1 MKRLIFILLIVSTF
15 HFAEGQNP
23 RARDLGIPFVGITG
37 DFNAITDVKGVE
49 VGYSTINQGEG
60 TNLIGKGPIRT
71 GVTAVFPRGKAKKF
85 SPVYA
90 NWYSLN
96 GNGEMTGTTW
106 VTESG
111 FLETPI
117 MITNTN
123 SVGAVRQA
131 VLKWYVDTDWYAG
144 ESWWYTYPVV
154 AETYDGFLNDIYGFH
169 VKEEHVLEAIK
180 NSTGGAIDEG
190 NVGGGTGMM
199 CLGFKGGTGTS
210 SRVVQIKDSTYT
222 VGVIVQSNFGAKKNL
237 TIAGVPVG
245 MELMHLESSE
255 YKGAPQSNRN
265 EGDGSII
272 VIVATDAPLLPHQ
285 LKRIAQRVPLGIG
298 NVGGRGSNGSGDIFL
313 AFSTAN
319 ENAFSRTE
327 NSSVISL
334 SNDRITPLFEAT
346 VQAVEEAIINAMV
359 AAETM
364 EGINGNKS
372 YRLPHDATIEVLKKF
387 NRFQPNVIIENDL
400 LQKYLGKYEL
410 TPGFNFTISKEG
422 KKMFIQATSEA
433 KVEMTPVNENT
444 FEVFDF
450 GARIIFNLDD
460 NQKVSE
466 LTLLKN
472 GERKAKKIE

>member
-1 MKRLIFILLIVSTF
+1 MLKKLILLLVFISTTSY
-15 HFAEGQNP
+15 AQKP
-23 RARDLGIPFVGITG
+23 RARDLGIPFTG
-37 DFNAITDVKGVE
+37 KTGVLNSITDVKGVE
-49 VGYSTINQGEG
+49 VGHSTIISGEG
-60 TNLIGKGPIRT
+60 ENIAGQGPVRT
-71 GVTAVFPRGKAKKF
+71 GVTAIFPRGKKF

-123 SVGAVRQA
+123 SVGVVRDA
-131 VLKWYVDTDWYAG
+131 VLKWYVDTNWYKG
-144 ESWWYTYPVV
+144 DEWWYTYPLV

-169 VKEEHVLEAIK
+169 VKEKHVLEAIS
-180 NSTGGAIDEG
+180 NTSTGVVTEG

-199 CLGFKGGTGTS
+199 TLGFKGGIGSS
-210 SRVVQIKDSTYT
+210 SRVFNIGDETYT
-222 VGVIVQSNFGAKKNL
+222 LGVLVQSNFGSKKNL

-245 MELMHLESSE
+245 IEMRDIMNSE
-255 YKGAPQSNRN
+255 FNAPPNSRRK

-298 NVGGRGSNGSGDIFL
+298 IVGGRGSNGSGDIFL

-319 ENAFSRTE
+319 EGAFDRDKTTT
-327 NSSVISL
+327 VQTIA
-334 SNDRITPLFEAT
+334 NDMITPAFEAT

-364 EGINGNKS
+364 TGINGNKA
-372 YRLPHDATIEVLKKF
+372 YGIPHDELVEVLKKY
-387 NRFQPNVIIENDL
+387 NRI
-400 LQKYLGKYEL
+400 K
-410 TPGFNFTISKEG
+410 
-422 KKMFIQATSEA
+422 
-433 KVEMTPVNENT
+433 
-444 FEVFDF
+444 
-450 GARIIFNLDD
+450 
-460 NQKVSE
+460 
-466 LTLLKN
+466 
-472 GERKAKKIE
+472 